1 MERHLSL
8 IKTDYQEM
16 EKRVFPRF
24 PFGFMIFRE
33 EQSSDA
39 KNSKIVFEV
48 KDISLSGMQLTFKDG
63 THSFIQ
69 GNKIVGNLQWR
80 GSSILVKG
88 KVQWVREGCIGMSFD
103 SSIRFEEEM
112 RSFLSFDNIVSH
124 IKPLHKNDLNMDL
137 PNNLKFWLKADG
149 VLEIFVWE
157 HTSSGISRFQI
168 LMMEHFIEWEEGV
181 GIRTGRIMTQ
191 RDLDTPLSLEDEF
204 VFQIDGSAVQDKIDM
219 ALGVVRKINPD
230 HLPIEARDFLVYKLG
245 G

>member
-33 EQSSDA
+33 ESPSE
-39 KNSKIVFEV
+39 KNSNIVFEV
-48 KDISLSGMQLTFKDG
+48 KDISLTGMQLSFRDG
-63 THSFIQ
+63 IHNYAQ
-69 GNKIVGNLQWR
+69 GTTIVGNLQWR
-80 GSSILVKG
+80 GSTVLIKG
-88 KVQWVREGCIGMSFD
+88 KVQWVREGSIGMSFD
-103 SSIRFEEEM
+103 SSISFEEKM
-112 RSFLSFDNIVSH
+112 RTFLSFDNIVTH
-124 IKPLHKNDLNMDL
+124 IKPLHKNELSMEL
-137 PNNLKFWLKADG
+137 PNNLKYWLKADG

-157 HTSSGISRFQI
+157 HTFSGISRFQVLI
-168 LMMEHFIEWEEGV
+168 MEHFIEWEEGV
-181 GIRTGRIMTQ
+181 GLRTGRIMTQ

-204 VFQIDGSAVQDKIDM
+204 VFQIDEGAVQEKLEM
-219 ALGVVRKINPD
+219 ALGVVRKINPN

>member
-33 EQSSDA
+33 ETLNDA
-39 KNSKIVFEV
+39 NSKMVFEV
-48 KDISLSGMQLTFKDG
+48 KDISLTGMQLSFRDG
-63 THSFIQ
+63 VHNYTEGLTIR
-69 GNKIVGNLQWR
+69 GNLQWR
-80 GSSILVKG
+80 GSTVSVSG
-88 KVQWVREGCIGMSFD
+88 KVQWIREGRIGLSFD
-103 SSIRFEEEM
+103 SSISFEEKM

-124 IKPLHKNDLNMDL
+124 IKPLHKNEMTLDL
-137 PNNLKFWLKADG
+137 PNNLKYWLKADG

-168 LMMEHFIEWEEGV
+168 LMMEHFIEWEEGI
-181 GIRTGRIMTQ
+181 GLRTGRIMTQ
-191 RDLDTPLSLEDEF
+191 RDLDTPLSQEDEF
-204 VFQIDGSAVQDKIDM
+204 VFQIDEGALQDKIDL
-219 ALGVVRKINPD
+219 ALGVARKIQED
-230 HLPIEARDFLVYKLG
+230 HLPNEAREFIVYKLG

>member
-8 IKTDYQEM
+8 IKTDYQEL

-33 EQSSDA
+33 DGTSDG
-39 KNSKIVFEV
+39 NPKIVFEV
-48 KDISLSGMQLTFKDG
+48 KDISLSGMQLSYRDG
-63 THSFIQ
+63 IHNYTQ
-69 GNKIVGNLQWR
+69 GVNIIGNLQWR
-80 GSSILVKG
+80 GASVSVKG
-88 KVQWVREGCIGMSFD
+88 KVQWVREGCIGLSFD
-103 SSIRFEEEM
+103 SSISFEEKM

-124 IKPLHKNDLNMDL
+124 IKPLHKNELSMDL
-137 PNNLKFWLKADG
+137 PNNLKYWLKADG

-204 VFQIDGSAVQDKIDM
+204 VFHIDEGAVQDKIDM

-230 HLPIEARDFLVYKLG
+230 HLPESARDFLVYKLG

>member
-33 EQSSDA
+33 ESSSEQG
-39 KNSKIVFEV
+39 SKMVFEV
-48 KDISLSGMQLTFKDG
+48 KDISLSGMQLSFRDG
-63 THSFIQ
+63 THDYSQ
-69 GNKIVGNLQWR
+69 GVSIVGNLQWR
-80 GSSILVKG
+80 GSSVLVKG
-88 KVQWVREGCIGMSFD
+88 KIQWVREGCIGMSFD
-103 SSIRFEEEM
+103 SSISFEEKM

-124 IKPLHKNDLNMDL
+124 IKPLHKNEMSVEL

-157 HTSSGISRFQI
+157 HASSGISRFQV

-181 GIRTGRIMTQ
+181 GLRTGRIITQ
-191 RDLDTPLSLEDEF
+191 RDLDTPLSQEDEF
-204 VFQIDGSAVQDKIDM
+204 VFQIDEGALQEKIEM
-219 ALGVVRKINPD
+219 ALGVVKKINPD
-230 HLPIEARDFLVYKLG
+230 HLPTLARDFLVYKLG